1 VRTNKELKAGDL
13 RERISFYNPSL
24 FGDGYGGFYSQQTLS
39 YTCWAKVT
47 NLSGSR
53 QNSEDQM
60 VIKNQ
65 WEVIIRDN
73 PLVTITK
80 SMHINYAGKTLI
92 ISEIIDVNEYDRMI
106 KLIAIQRD

>member
-1 VRTNKELKAGDL
+1 MRTNKEIKAGDL
-13 RERISFYNPSL
+13 RERISFINPSL
-24 FGDGYGGFYSQQTLS
+24 FGDGYGGFYSQPTLT

-47 NLSGSR
+47 NLSGTR
-53 QNSEDQM
+53 TNSEDQM

-80 SMHINYAGKTLI
+80 SMHINYAGKTLV

-106 KLIAIQRD
+106 RLIATERV

>member
-1 VRTNKELKAGDL
+1 VRTNKEIKAGDL
-13 RERISFYNPSL
+13 RERISFYNPAL
-24 FGDGYGGFYSQQTLS
+24 FGDGYGGFYSQQTLT

-47 NLSGSR
+47 NLSGTR
-53 QNSEDQM
+53 TNSEDQM

-80 SMHINYAGKTLI
+80 SMHINYAGKTLV

-106 KLIAIQRD
+106 KLIATQRD

>member
-1 VRTNKELKAGDL
+1 MRTNNELKAGDL
-13 RERISFYNPSL
+13 RERIQFYNPNL
-24 FGDGYGGFYSQQTLS
+24 FSDGFGGYYSS
-39 YTCWAKVT
+39 FSVAYTCWAKVT
-47 NLSGSR
+47 NQSGRR

-65 WEVIIRDN
+65 WEIIIRDN

-80 SMHINYAGKTLI
+80 SMHINYGGRVLV
-92 ISEIIDVNEYDRMI
+92 ISEIIDVNEYDRMV

>member
-1 VRTNKELKAGDL
+1 MRTNNELKAGDL
-13 RERISFYNPSL
+13 RERISFLNSNL
-24 FGDGYGGFYSQQTLS
+24 SADGYGGFYSAPGLV

-65 WEVIIRDN
+65 WEIIIRDN
-73 PLVTITK
+73 PLVTLNKT
-80 SMHINYAGKTLI
+80 MHITYAGQTLI
-92 ISEIIDVNEYDRMI
+92 IDSLIDALEYDRMI
-106 KLIAIQRD
+106 RIIAIERE

>member
-1 VRTNKELKAGDL
+1 MRTNNELKAGDL
-13 RERISFYNPSL
+13 RERISFINPSL
-24 FGDGYGGFYSQQTLS
+24 FGDGYGGFYSQPTLT

-47 NLSGSR
+47 NLSGKR

-80 SMHINYAGKTLI
+80 SMHILYAGKTLV

-106 KLIAIQRD
+106 KLIATQRD

>member
-13 RERISFYNPSL
+13 RERVSFYNPTL
-24 FGDGYGGFYSQQTLS
+24 FGDGYGGFYSQQTLT
-39 YTCWAKVT
+39 YTCWAKLT
-47 NLSGSR
+47 NVSGAR
-53 QNSEDQM
+53 QNSEEQM

-80 SMHINYAGKTLI
+80 SMHINYGGRVLV

>member
-1 VRTNKELKAGDL
+1 VRTNKEIKAGDL
-13 RERISFYNPSL
+13 RERISFFNSNL
-24 FGDGYGGFYSQQTLS
+24 SADGYGGFYSASGLA

-47 NLSGSR
+47 NLSGAR

-80 SMHINYAGKTLI
+80 AMFLTYAGQTLI
-92 ISEIIDVNEYDRMI
+92 IDSIIDVNEYDRMI
-106 KLIAIQRD
+106 KIIAKERK

>member
-1 VRTNKELKAGDL
+1 MRTNKEIKAGDL
-13 RERISFYNPSL
+13 RERISFYSPNL
-24 FGDGYGGFYSQQTLS
+24 FADGFGGYYSSNSVS

-47 NLSGSR
+47 NLSGAR

-80 SMHINYAGKTLI
+80 AMFLTYAGQTLI
-92 ISEIIDVNEYDRMI
+92 IDSIIDVNEYDRMI
-106 KLIAIQRD
+106 KIIAKERK

>member
-1 VRTNKELKAGDL
+1 MRTNNELKAGDL
-13 RERISFYNPSL
+13 RERISFFNSNL
-24 FGDGYGGFYSQQTLS
+24 TADGYGGFYSASGLA

-47 NLSGSR
+47 NLSGAR

-65 WEVIIRDN
+65 WQIIIRDN

-80 SMHINYAGKTLI
+80 SMFITYAGKTLI
-92 ISEIIDVNEYDRMI
+92 IDSIIDVEEYDRMI
-106 KLIAIQRD
+106 KIITKERK

>member
-1 VRTNKELKAGDL
+1 MRTNKELKAGDL
-13 RERISFYNPSL
+13 RERISFYNSNL
-24 FGDGYGGFYSQQTLS
+24 FGDGYGGFYSAPGLS

-80 SMHINYAGKTLI
+80 SMHINYGGRVLV
-92 ISEIIDVNEYDRMI
+92 ISEIIDVLEYDRMI

>member
-1 VRTNKELKAGDL
+1 MRTNNELKAGDL
-13 RERISFYNPSL
+13 RERISFFVSNLSA
-24 FGDGYGGFYSQQTLS
+24 DGYGGFYSASGLS

-47 NLSGSR
+47 NQSGTR

-65 WEVIIRDN
+65 WQIIIRDN

-80 SMHINYAGKTLI
+80 SMFITYAGKTLI
-92 ISEIIDVNEYDRMI
+92 IDSIIDVEEYDRII
-106 KLIAIQRD
+106 KIIAKERK

>member
-1 VRTNKELKAGDL
+1 VRTNNELKAGDL
-13 RERISFYNPSL
+13 RERISFYNSNL
-24 FGDGYGGFYSQQTLS
+24 FGDGYGGFYSAPGLS

-80 SMHINYAGKTLI
+80 SMHINYGGRVLV
-92 ISEIIDVNEYDRMI
+92 ISEIIDVLEYDRMI

>member
-1 VRTNKELKAGDL
+1 MRTNKEIKAGDL
-13 RERISFYNPSL
+13 RERVSFYNSNLPA
-24 FGDGYGGFYSQQTLS
+24 DGYGGFYSAAGLA

-47 NLSGSR
+47 NQSGTR

-80 SMHINYAGKTLI
+80 SMHIIYAGQTLVI
-92 ISEIIDVNEYDRMI
+92 DSIIDALEYDRMI
-106 KLIAIQRD
+106 RIIAIERE

>member
-1 VRTNKELKAGDL
+1 MRTNKEIKAGDL
-13 RERISFYNPSL
+13 RERISFFNSNL
-24 FGDGYGGFYSQQTLS
+24 TADGYGGFYSAAGLA

-47 NLSGSR
+47 NLSGTR

-65 WEVIIRDN
+65 WEIIIRDN

-80 SMHINYAGKTLI
+80 SMFITYAGQTLI
-92 ISEIIDVNEYDRMI
+92 IDSIIDVNEYDRMI
-106 KLIAIQRD
+106 KIIAKERK

>member
-1 VRTNKELKAGDL
+1 
-13 RERISFYNPSL
+13 
-24 FGDGYGGFYSQQTLS
+24 
-39 YTCWAKVT
+39 
-47 NLSGSR
+47 
-53 QNSEDQM
+53 M

-80 SMHINYAGKTLI
+80 SMHINYGGKVLV

>member
-1 VRTNKELKAGDL
+1 MRTNKEIKAGDL
-13 RERISFYNPSL
+13 RERIQFYNPDL
-24 FGDGYGGFYSQQTLS
+24 FFDGFGGYYSS
-39 YTCWAKVT
+39 FSVAYTCWAKVT
-47 NLSGSR
+47 NMSGTR

-80 SMHINYAGKTLI
+80 SMHIIYAGKTLV
-92 ISEIIDVNEYDRMI
+92 ISSIIDVNEYDRMI
-106 KLIAIQRD
+106 RIIATERD

>member
-1 VRTNKELKAGDL
+1 MRTNKELKAGDL
-13 RERISFYNPSL
+13 RERISFYNPTL
-24 FGDGYGGFYSQQTLS
+24 FGDGYGGFYSQQTLT
-39 YTCWAKVT
+39 YTCWAKLT
-47 NLSGSR
+47 NVSGAR
-53 QNSEDQM
+53 QNSEEQM

-80 SMHINYAGKTLI
+80 SMHINYGGRVLV

>member
-1 VRTNKELKAGDL
+1 
-13 RERISFYNPSL
+13 
-24 FGDGYGGFYSQQTLS
+24 
-39 YTCWAKVT
+39 
-47 NLSGSR
+47 
-53 QNSEDQM
+53 M

-80 SMHINYAGKTLI
+80 SMHIVYAGKTLI

-106 KLIAIQRD
+106 KLIATQRD

>member
-1 VRTNKELKAGDL
+1 VRTNKEIKAGDL
-13 RERISFYNPSL
+13 RERVSFYNSNL
-24 FGDGYGGFYSQQTLS
+24 SADGYGGFYSASGLA

-47 NLSGSR
+47 NQSGTR

-65 WEVIIRDN
+65 WEIIIRDN

-80 SMHINYAGKTLI
+80 SMFITYAGQTLI
-92 ISEIIDVNEYDRMI
+92 IDSINDLKEYDRAI
-106 KLIAIQRD
+106 KIIAKERK

>member
-1 VRTNKELKAGDL
+1 MRTNKQIKAGDL
-13 RERISFYNPSL
+13 RERIQFLNPNL
-24 FGDGYGGFYSQQTLS
+24 FGDGYGGFYSQMSVT
-39 YTCWAKVT
+39 YICWAKVT
-47 NLSGSR
+47 NLSGAR

-80 SMHINYAGKTLI
+80 SMHINYGGRVLV
-92 ISEIIDVNEYDRMI
+92 ISEIIDVNEYDRML
-106 KLIAIQRD
+106 KFIAIQRD

>member
-13 RERISFYNPSL
+13 RERISFYNPAL
-24 FGDGYGGFYSQQTLS
+24 FGDGYGGFYSQQTLT

-47 NLSGSR
+47 NVSGAR

-80 SMHINYAGKTLI
+80 SMHINYGGRVLV
-92 ISEIIDVNEYDRMI
+92 ISEIIDVNEYDRMV
-106 KLIAIQRD
+106 KFIAIQRD

>member
-13 RERISFYNPSL
+13 RERISFYNPTL
-24 FGDGYGGFYSQQTLS
+24 FGDGYGGFYSQQTLT
-39 YTCWAKVT
+39 YTCWAKLT
-47 NLSGSR
+47 NVSGAR
-53 QNSEDQM
+53 QNSEEQM

-80 SMHINYAGKTLI
+80 SMHINYGGRVLV